1 MKVLKSKA
9 FLLVI
14 ALLACCP
21 SSLGQHSTS
30 HSDVPKGWKMVKAE
44 GRFTIYLPPDA
55 WDTGFTGLDEF
66 YREWRIG
73 RMSFTLIY
81 EPMGFLSFD
90 KREQVFG
97 KGFRESVTEVG
108 GRKAYLC
115 DYTQKEKG
123 RRRYNTDLFVGDWP
137 NGEVKLLMRADSA
150 RAADVE
156 IAKKIFRTVEFLGP

>member
-1 MKVLKSKA
+1 MKILKSKA

-14 ALLACCP
+14 ALLVCCP

-30 HSDVPKGWKMVKAE
+30 HLDIPKGWKMVKAE
-44 GRFTIYLPPDA
+44 GRFTIHLPPGA
-55 WDTGFTGLDEF
+55 WDTGFRALDEF

-73 RMSFTLIY
+73 PMRFMLID

-90 KREQVFG
+90 RREQVFG
-97 KGFRESVTEVG
+97 KGYRESVIEVD

-115 DYTQKEKG
+115 DYTHKEKG
-123 RRRYNTDLFVGDWP
+123 RRRYYTDLFVGDWP
-137 NGEVKLLMRADSA
+137 NGDVKLEMRANSA
-150 RAADVE
+150 RAADLE